1 MQTVVF
7 ISYDYYDFEKEAVI
21 VISAQI
27 NNLYE
32 RLSEEDKNLV
42 MDYLQSLISRNNS
55 RKAQKIEKLFSE
67 IDGILAEDKA
77 WKTEEEMLQE
87 MSEFRK
93 PKK

>member
-55 RKAQKIEKLFSE
+55 RKAQKQRSCF
-67 IDGILAEDKA
+67 
-77 WKTEEEMLQE
+77 Q
-87 MSEFRK
+87 R
-93 PKK
+93 